1 MKNRKGLSW
10 ICIGLL
16 LIAAALSIIGYN
28 IWEDK
33 NAEASVKDVMRQME
47 TVVHPKAID
56 SSEQPAVTETVEMPI
71 YPETAE
77 IPDYILNPNMDMPT
91 VVLDGYEYLGIVK
104 IPDAN
109 IELPVIAA
117 WNYPALKR
125 APCRFSGSVYTDD
138 MIIAGH
144 NYSAHFKQLNTLKG
158 GEEVLFTDI
167 DGNIFSYTVSY
178 AEIVNGTDAEGMT
191 AGEWDMTLF
200 TCSTD
205 GKCRVVVRCER
216 EDTVNTKR

>member
-1 MKNRKGLSW
+1 MKNSRGLSW
-10 ICIGLL
+10 IFIGLL
-16 LIAAALSIIGYN
+16 LVAAALSIVGYN

-33 NAEASVKDVMRQME
+33 NAEASVENVMKQME
-47 TVVHPKAID
+47 TVIRAKPIV
-56 SSEQPAVTETVEMPI
+56 SSEQPADTAKAEMPI
-71 YPETAE
+71 YPETEE
-77 IPDYILNPNMDMPT
+77 IPNYILNPNMDMPT
-91 VVLDGYEYLGIVK
+91 VMLEGYEYLGIVE
-104 IPDAN
+104 IPDIN
-109 IELPVIAA
+109 IELPVIAE

-125 APCRFSGSVYTDD
+125 APCRFDGSVYTDD

-144 NYSAHFKQLNTLKG
+144 NFTAHFKQLQTLTG

-178 AEIVNGTDAEGMT
+178 VEIVNGTDIEGMT

-200 TCSTD
+200 TCTVD

-216 EDTVNTKR
+216 DE